1 MELKGDVI
9 MKATGIVR
17 KVDDLGRIVLPR
29 ELRRIKQ
36 INEGDPIEIFVDDN
50 LIVLH
55 KYEPEISIA
64 NDIEKLVSKLS
75 RSDEFLTEEKKK
87 MTKEIIG
94 ILQKIQG

>member
-1 MELKGDVI
+1 

-36 INEGDPIEIFVDDN
+36 INEGDPIEIFVEDN

-55 KYEPEISIA
+55 KYEPEISLV

-75 RSDEFLTEEKKK
+75 RSDDFLSEEKKK
-87 MTKEIIG
+87 MTKEIVS
-94 ILQKIQG
+94 ILRKIQGES

>member
-1 MELKGDVI
+1 

-36 INEGDPIEIFVDDN
+36 INEGDPIEIFVEDN

-55 KYEPEISIA
+55 KYEPEISLV

-75 RSDEFLTEEKKK
+75 RSDDFLSEEKKK
-87 MTKEIIG
+87 MTKEIIS
-94 ILQKIQG
+94 ILRKIQGES